1 MNAIRNKTIAIVGA
15 GPGRCMLARL
25 LQMSGAEIKVYERDL
40 NRNARAQGATPDL
53 HEESGL
59 KALREAGLMEE
70 FEANYHLNEDFSDV
84 QSATAAYEKQMLVR
98 AAEVAK
104 QSLEQTA
111 ALHFPPCNFQYDR
124 DNQRIEHNEASD

>member
-15 GPGRCMLARL
+15 GPVRRTLARL

-40 NRNARAQGATPDL
+40 NRNAGAQGATLDL

-70 FEANYHLNEDFSDV
+70 FEANYHLNEDFSDG

-98 AAEVAK
+98 AALELLRSQNNRWSK
-104 QSLEQTA
+104 QR
-111 ALHFPPCNFQYDR
+111 PCISPMQFS
-124 DNQRIEHNEASD
+124 I